1 MESRHSDLGLGM
13 RDVVPI
19 LLGIV
24 PFGMISGASAIAAG
38 LDPVTAMSMSLIVFA
53 GASQLAMCDLIARGA
68 VLPVVVLTALV
79 INLRFVMYSA
89 AIAPYL
95 ATAPARFKGVAS
107 YLLTDQGFVVTAT
120 RARTTPDPH
129 HLRWYYLGASL
140 ALWTT
145 WQLSNLAGIQLGT
158 LVPPSWGLE
167 FTIPLTFLALLVPVL
182 RDRPSLVAAAVAT
195 VVALLGR
202 ALPYNLGLI
211 VATVLGVGAG
221 LLVPRRRAP

>member
-1 MESRHSDLGLGM
+1 MNRDDLALGI
-13 RDVVPI
+13 RDVAPI

-24 PFGMISGASAIAAG
+24 PFGMISGASAVAAG
-38 LDPVTAMSMSLIVFA
+38 LAPWTAMGMSLVVFA
-53 GASQLAMCDLIARGA
+53 GASQLAMCDLIARGT

-89 AIAPYL
+89 AIAPYF
-95 ATAPARFKGVAS
+95 AAAPARFKGVAA
-107 YLLTDQGFVVTAT
+107 YLLTDQGFVVTAA
-120 RARTTPDPH
+120 RARAEGDH
-129 HLRWYYLGASL
+129 RHLRGYYLGASL
-140 ALWTT
+140 ALWST
-145 WQLSNLAGIQLGT
+145 WQLSTVAGIQLGT
-158 LVPPSWGLE
+158 LVPASWGLE

-211 VATVLGVGAG
+211 AATVLGVGVG
-221 LLVPRRRAP
+221 LLVPHRRAP